1 MKILE
6 MMENGDRSAGGG
18 DDDDPQQEMPSSS
31 SSSQQYDWVTVG
43 RMVSVQPRTWACMNR
58 PGGLGHIDK
67 VHFDFAPKD
76 SNDNDSSNTNNNGN
90 DTSTIIIPP
99 SSQTT
104 TNSRVVV
111 AVDVKY
117 LSCELTSHD
126 KYIPLT
132 YISDRHTISQQ
143 ITNGDV
149 GAACFTSRRSR
160 RNAINSRRCG
170 ECGSFA
176 IDCGDCDW
184 RMQSHRA
191 SVEEG
196 KRRREVEE
204 KQKRIL
210 LLNEQQE
217 MMNGLDDSSSTDD
230 SCDSSDD
237 EYYEIGSSQNNS
249 AEIIDS
255 EEEEFRKVKSMH
267 RYRKRNGQFI
277 RSKRSDTDD
286 DDDEV
291 PLAVLQ
297 FQKQRRRRLMAA
309 KVRERKLHELNQM
322 VNSSRDDDL
331 LLITKKEKKKKKK
344 KRSRRTRPKNAC
356 TLSTSLP
363 IDDAAAAEEGI
374 ILGKDFVRLQNGNA
388 NYPMSDDNDND
399 SSSTTTTTDDD
410 LETFASLRA
419 TATATLSSANV
430 DDTHDDDI
438 HSRPNQYHDRDD
450 VSMDDLLLSPMEEL
464 EEGRGIDDKDDNSL
478 LTPREEEDD
487 SMEEENDVDELV
499 NFKSNVRN
507 MEWGELPIFIKE
519 LCAQLQYERITI
531 VQNKLTAFKRRL
543 QATKKM
549 SSYTQ
554 STITIKDVV
563 DELDILYDESDELNQ
578 YVIDKLHRHGIDLCN
593 IAITRLLSKKERRK
607 NEGRLTVSQKKLCR
621 RTAIDLLDLRFLEL
635 CDLVKDIDSKV
646 TAFQKVVDSELQS
659 KDDDRTSRTRDSDED
674 DDNCNAIHDNGT
686 DKRKKCVANRNWDD
700 LHIHASRKRKS
711 SYEIANRQDSSQRKQ
726 LDSFDRRRR
735 TSLTNEAISG
745 IEDGDDIHST
755 TNAVFTDIDFIG
767 DTDDVDD
774 DRVHSRSRSRGL
786 SHSSTSKRTSK
797 KINLM
802 RSLGNTSFGPRRKS
816 RSISESISGWLDK
829 QHDSDS
835 MIDWFKEPKEQ
846 RNNRHVSE
854 NGNANNGRSQSSMN
868 QSHNIDSARG
878 QTHNRPVNS
887 SSRTHHVLATNDR
900 LNQSQKM
907 GRGKGSSR
915 SNDTIAAS
923 SRPDIPHA
931 LCAEMLFDSISY
943 EISRLVEE
951 RKFDSDTNGS
961 SVIDLCRNL
970 RGCYPASL
978 SSSRDCLAN
987 LVAAILCTNVDDRQK
1002 HTVITVFE
1010 TLLFIF
1016 QTKGSTLLDILQT
1029 NPLVASFHMKC
1040 WSLVFRMIEKKHSA
1054 KVSKDD
1060 GLIYKVFANH
1070 TILAKH
1076 LLLQVIDVLYSQLLW
1091 EEWGQTPI
1099 LSVGAFDELR
1109 SLCISIGSVVPLL
1122 PIVCGL
1128 ITKLGKQ
1135 RWYISLSYDRKEN
1148 EPGVTPFVSA
1158 IDPSMHVRFIM
1169 TGELDSFEP
1178 PQESRLGSLKRMIPR
1193 EEIEAIW
1200 SIIGY
1205 TSCCSTVSTL
1215 SAPDFKQPQVLLARL
1230 VFYDCGSLPDS
1241 TNEHLPPS
1249 RMQLDTCAKEIKWID
1264 SLLSTRLLG
1273 DLPAMD
1279 SFVKQVID
1287 KSVMLE
1293 VFDVVLGLLP
1303 TASPARVNKTV
1314 KQLWEYSCLNGSL
1327 PELGSG
1333 LQADLMDVNDIFAT
1347 NATNNIYS
1355 ILPSSVLLQRCVSLA
1370 ASYAIIVMKKNI
1382 RWKSYRNVL
1391 QSLASDFVSR
1401 AVEIESTQ
1409 SHGNA
1414 GERQSDDA
1422 YTTMLRSIIESAA
1435 EFNVEKSQTSPHL
1448 REAACYL
1455 IFAGVVAR
1463 SRYNVSG
1470 DGNNFHLSKAMR
1482 ENVSVV
1488 SFVMIPSSV

>member
-1 MKILE
+1 MMKSE
-6 MMENGDRSAGGG
+6 HSAGG
-18 DDDDPQQEMPSSS
+18 DDDDNNISSSNDPTSS

-43 RMVSVQPRTWACMNR
+43 RMVSVQSRTWACMNR

-67 VHFDFAPKD
+67 VHFAPKD
-76 SNDNDSSNTNNNGN
+76 SNDNESSNTNNNGN
-90 DTSTIIIPP
+90 DTSTIIITP

-132 YISDRHTISQQ
+132 YISDRHAISQQ
-143 ITNGDV
+143 ITNGYV
-149 GAACFTSRRSR
+149 GAACFTSRSSR

-184 RMQSHRA
+184 RMQSYRA
-191 SVEEG
+191 AVEEG
-196 KRRREVEE
+196 KRRRGRIEEE
-204 KQKRIL
+204 KQKRRL

-217 MMNGLDDSSSTDD
+217 IMNGLDDSSSTDD

-237 EYYEIGSSQNNS
+237 ECNEIGSIQNS
-249 AEIIDS
+249 TEIIDS
-255 EEEEFRKVKSMH
+255 EEEEFRKVKSMNH
-267 RYRKRNGQFI
+267 YRKKSGQFI
-277 RSKRSDTDD
+277 RSKRSDTDDDDTDDDD

-322 VNSSRDDDL
+322 VNSRDDL
-331 LLITKKEKKKKKK
+331 LITKKKK

-363 IDDAAAAEEGI
+363 IDDAAAAE
-374 ILGKDFVRLQNGNA
+374 KDSTTTGEEDCARLQNGNA

-399 SSSTTTTTDDD
+399 SSSSSTTTTDDD
-410 LETFASLRA
+410 METFASLRA
-419 TATATLSSANV
+419 TATAALSSANV

-450 VSMDDLLLSPMEEL
+450 ISMDDLLLTPMEEL

-549 SSYTQ
+549 SSSSQ
-554 STITIKDVV
+554 STITLKDVV

-607 NEGRLTVSQKKLCR
+607 NEGQLTVSQKKLCR

-797 KINLM
+797 KLNLM
-802 RSLGNTSFGPRRKS
+802 RSLGKTSCGPRRKS

-829 QHDSDS
+829 QHDSES
-835 MIDWFKEPKEQ
+835 MTDWFKEPKEQ
-846 RNNRHVSE
+846 RNNRQISE
-854 NGNANNGRSQSSMN
+854 NGNANNGRSQPSMN

-887 SSRTHHVLATNDR
+887 SSRTHRVLATNDR

-987 LVAAILCTNVDDRQK
+987 LVAAILCTNVDDLQK
-1002 HTVITVFE
+1002 HAVITVFE

-1070 TILAKH
+1070 TILAKN
-1076 LLLQVIDVLYSQLLW
+1076 LLLQVIDLLYSQLLW

-1169 TGELDSFEP
+1169 TGELDSSEP
-1178 PQESRLGSLKRMIPR
+1178 AQESRLGSFKRMIPR

-1249 RMQLDTCAKEIKWID
+1249 MMQVNSCAKEIKLID
-1264 SLLSTRLLG
+1264 SLLSSRLLG
-1273 DLPAMD
+1273 VLPAMD
-1279 SFVKQVID
+1279 SFVKQIIE

-1293 VFDVVLGLLP
+1293 AFDVVLGLMP
-1303 TASPARVNKTV
+1303 IAPPARVNKTV
-1314 KQLWEYSCLNGSL
+1314 KQLWEYSCLNDSL

-1333 LQADLMDVNDIFAT
+1333 LQTDLMDVNFITAS
-1347 NATNNIYS
+1347 NAANCIYS
-1355 ILPSSVLLQRCVSLA
+1355 ILPSSVLLQRCISLA

-1382 RWKSYRNVL
+1382 RWKSYRIML
-1391 QSLASDFVSR
+1391 QSLASDFVKR

-1409 SHGNA
+1409 RHGNA
-1414 GERQSDDA
+1414 GERQSDDTYA
-1422 YTTMLRSIIESAA
+1422 TMLRSIIESST
-1435 EFNVEKSQTSPHL
+1435 EFHVETSQTSPHL